1 MTQRVLVVL
10 EPGGDERLLP
20 WLRRVLG
27 GPPADLHLL
36 SVRPPLNG
44 EVAGQ
49 HRVAYAHQAEEAVRA
64 ETLVRLSPVAARL
77 QDEGFQVVSD
87 VRFGDP
93 AATVLRTAAEVGAD
107 LIVLAMRE
115 GRGWRRWWAKT
126 ADHEIIRRAAVP
138 VLAVRRQGQRVA

>member
-1 MTQRVLVVL
+1 MDQRVLVVL

-44 EVAGQ
+44 AMAGER
-49 HRVAYAHQAEEAVRA
+49 RVSYPHQAEEAVRA
-64 ETLVRLSPVAARL
+64 ETLVRLIPVAARL
-77 QDEGFQVVSD
+77 QDEGFQVATD

-93 AATVLRTAAEVGAD
+93 AATVLRTAAELQAT

-126 ADHEIIRRAAVP
+126 ADHEIIRRATVP
-138 VLAVRRQGQRVA
+138 VLAVRRHGQRAA